1 MQVNKSESGVTD
13 LDLENLVPKMQKNL
27 REMSNLSPKLP
38 SIPSLPH
45 QNYSDCDSRVEKTEF
60 YRESIKKA
68 LSDTHIMNTLTF
80 EQTYLLRN
88 GRMSYITGEE
98 KEEFIYDILH
108 NIFVVTEELDLE
120 HRCKVLEKRLRG
132 RILEFYQA
140 LDKSTDY
147 FGDIMDPLMEEFGYE
162 KDIAVDY
169 FSTFPCYDQILIRD
183 PLPSQDEAYNA
194 FQLQK
199 QHSSDIKKLDL
210 HCNFCGKP
218 NHLEKSCFKKKRECV
233 LSSKVLP
240 ESQEQR
246 QSDLSQSDLNNSS
259 PIVHDDH
266 PNLTFSSDPE
276 EITDPMDS
284 YDENFNE
291 LLRCYQQLLGK
302 NKRNTGV
309 RTIMK
314 LDNEKFTATN
324 EPYQSKKACESGRN
338 IEEKGEECSGFEN
351 GDFEELFYEPE
362 APLSHTKVNY
372 QTDYTSELS
381 KSVFMTWSKEKTK
394 ESTDFTEIVDDSLYH
409 EWIKDDPI
417 RKKCSEVDV
426 NVEKWTFTL
435 TLLSFHVNTRRAS
448 SSHIKPSQ
456 AISRQFEPG
465 PTSSSQI
472 KPVTISTE
480 QRQLNVTSRTPSTY
494 GRGVWSQPHL
504 GPQLVPQR

>member
-1 MQVNKSESGVTD
+1 
-13 LDLENLVPKMQKNL
+13 
-27 REMSNLSPKLP
+27 
-38 SIPSLPH
+38 
-45 QNYSDCDSRVEKTEF
+45 
-60 YRESIKKA
+60 
-68 LSDTHIMNTLTF
+68 
-80 EQTYLLRN
+80 
-88 GRMSYITGEE
+88 
-98 KEEFIYDILH
+98 
-108 NIFVVTEELDLE
+108 
-120 HRCKVLEKRLRG
+120 
-132 RILEFYQA
+132 
-140 LDKSTDY
+140 
-147 FGDIMDPLMEEFGYE
+147 
-162 KDIAVDY
+162 
-169 FSTFPCYDQILIRD
+169 
-183 PLPSQDEAYNA
+183 
-194 FQLQK
+194 
-199 QHSSDIKKLDL
+199 
-210 HCNFCGKP
+210 
-218 NHLEKSCFKKKRECV
+218 
-233 LSSKVLP
+233 
-240 ESQEQR
+240 
-246 QSDLSQSDLNNSS
+246 
-259 PIVHDDH
+259 
-266 PNLTFSSDPE
+266 
-276 EITDPMDS
+276 
-284 YDENFNE
+284 
-291 LLRCYQQLLGK
+291 
-302 NKRNTGV
+302 
-309 RTIMK
+309 MK

-480 QRQLNVTSRTPSTY
+480 QRQLNVTSRTP
-494 GRGVWSQPHL
+494 
-504 GPQLVPQR
+504 